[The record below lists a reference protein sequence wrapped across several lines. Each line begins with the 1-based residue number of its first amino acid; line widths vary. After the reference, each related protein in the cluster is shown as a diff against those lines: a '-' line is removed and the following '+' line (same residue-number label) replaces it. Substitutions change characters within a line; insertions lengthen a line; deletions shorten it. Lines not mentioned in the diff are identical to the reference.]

1 MHSCSRPTSACGLPG
16 LSRGQR
22 NRGEWLLLTPGS
34 LLGVAADGERAGW
47 ASAIVLLWDGV
58 KGVGMWYDL
67 VHKVLGS
74 QDGQH
79 CADRALPALVQR
91 SWVGFA
97 EPTTASRAAEDPG
110 EGMEEVKGCS
120 LHCDPVL
127 CAYRDG
133 VEAELPGETP
143 PSLQVLQVCTV
154 GMLGC
159 HAEQH
164 CAAWVLGK
172 G

>member
-1 MHSCSRPTSACGLPG
+1 
-16 LSRGQR
+16 
-22 NRGEWLLLTPGS
+22 
-34 LLGVAADGERAGW
+34 
-47 ASAIVLLWDGV
+47 
-58 KGVGMWYDL
+58 
-67 VHKVLGS
+67 
-74 QDGQH
+74 
-79 CADRALPALVQR
+79 
-91 SWVGFA
+91 
-97 EPTTASRAAEDPG
+97 
-110 EGMEEVKGCS
+110 MEEVKGCS

-172 G
+172 GCCIQGCYPHILGGNIWKLKQES